1 MGNIFKL
8 LFFLRKPKQYES
20 GPQPIYL
27 RVTIDGQRVEMTVQR
42 ECEPLLWDDKAS
54 RTTSTKESGKLLN
67 SHLEGLIAKDYSN
80 QTDLIQNQIPVTAK
94 AIVNRLSGKP
104 DKSRMLVS
112 IFKGNCKLLRNR

>member
-42 ECEPLLWDDKAS
+42 ECEPSLWDDKAGS
-54 RTTSTKESGKLLN
+54 SF
-67 SHLEGLIAKDYSN
+67 
-80 QTDLIQNQIPVTAK
+80 
-94 AIVNRLSGKP
+94 RLGQV
-104 DKSRMLVS
+104 LG
-112 IFKGNCKLLRNR
+112 IN